1 MARFWK
7 YYFRRQKFHLQKF
20 KTTIMDNT
28 ERLSTIEIKKMSTA
42 NRYKNIAIGVL
53 AIGIIGLGSY
63 EFINKN
69 KLNETIH
76 HQATQITIVN
86 EEKSDIQ
93 KSFDASL
100 ARLDSMNTVNNGLG
114 FKLSVKDREIA
125 RVKTAIRD
133 ILNKKNA
140 TASELS
146 KAKSLIAS
154 LNGKIENLQVEV
166 VRLTQENEHLSNEK
180 TLLSIEKEGLSTE
193 LNNTNNEKLA
203 LEKKV
208 DIGTTLNASN
218 IHIVPV
224 NIKNNGKERVSTIAK
239 KVDKL
244 VVSFDVDNRIA
255 TPGAKDIYVLVI
267 GPNGKALTIDGD
279 SSGTFN
285 TRIDGY
291 KSFTAKVLVEVETA
305 IKKNVEFAFRPG
317 NNFEQGNYTIQ
328 IYQNGFMIGE
338 GVQSL
343 KKGGLFG

>member
-1 MARFWK
+1 LEILFSAPRNITNH
-7 YYFRRQKFHLQKF
+7 QSF

-63 EFINKN
+63 QFINKN

-100 ARLDSMNTVNNGLG
+100 ARLDSMNTINNGLG

-166 VRLTQENEHLSNEK
+166 VRLTQENNNLSNEK
-180 TLLSIEKEGLSTE
+180 NLLTLDRDNLTAE
-193 LNNTNNEKLA
+193 LNNTNNAKVA

-218 IHIVPV
+218 IQIIPV
-224 NIKNNGKERVSTIAK
+224 NIKNNGK
-239 KVDKL
+239 
-244 VVSFDVDNRIA
+244 
-255 TPGAKDIYVLVI
+255 
-267 GPNGKALTIDGD
+267 
-279 SSGTFN
+279 
-285 TRIDGY
+285 
-291 KSFTAKVLVEVETA
+291 
-305 IKKNVEFAFRPG
+305 
-317 NNFEQGNYTIQ
+317 
-328 IYQNGFMIGE
+328 
-338 GVQSL
+338 
-343 KKGGLFG
+343 